1 MDSDSAVFDSQRPS
15 TTADDSSH
23 ARARKGSDSDH
34 RITARTVRTADGVV
48 ATEYRVDGAVVGS
61 LAEVEALLDV
71 AR

>member
-1 MDSDSAVFDSQRPS
+1 MDSDSAVPDSQEP
-15 TTADDSSH
+15 TLTVGDSPHTS
-23 ARARKGSDSDH
+23 AWKGSDSER

-71 AR
+71 AQ